1 MEQYMESGNKAVL
14 IFMISGV
21 IEKNA
26 MSGRKMKAAFLEKLN
41 KRNNKKQDETKKQ
54 PS

>member
-1 MEQYMESGNKAVL
+1 MVSCARVFVASAEEMN
-14 IFMISGV
+14 
-21 IEKNA
+21 
-26 MSGRKMKAAFLEKLN
+26 RKMKAAFLEKLN